1 MTAAE
6 EPVLAVKD
14 LSSGYGDLTAI
25 RGISYQ
31 VRRGEIVAM
40 FGANGAGKTTTLLAT
55 VGELPKASGEVFWQG
70 ARATS
75 STYKLAR
82 LGLAF
87 VPEAPSVI
95 SGLSGLDNLRIGRGP
110 VSLALDYFPELKPL
124 LNRRAGLLSGGEQQI
139 LAMARAL
146 AGQPDVLLVDELS
159 LGLAPLVVDRLM
171 SALRVIADSTGV
183 GVVLVEQQARRALT
197 IADTWY
203 LLRNGTIVDQG
214 GASSGADLDAA
225 YLGSMTG
232 PARPACRTP
241 RPVGKPGQ
249 CAPTPAVIPP
259 GELSS
264 RVTGGEWLCRTC
276 PPGPWA
282 VMVPSVMQLLRSD
295 LLA

>member
-1 MTAAE
+1 MTTAE
-6 EPVLAVKD
+6 EPVLAVKG
-14 LSSGYGDLTAI
+14 LSSGYGDLMAI
-25 RGISYQ
+25 RGVSYE

-55 VGELPKASGEVFWQG
+55 VGELPKTSGEVCWRG
-70 ARATS
+70 ARAAS

-95 SGLSGLDNLRIGRGP
+95 SGLSALDNLRIGRGP
-110 VSLALDYFPELKPL
+110 VSLALEYFPELEPL

-146 AGQPDVLLVDELS
+146 AGRPDVLLVDELS
-159 LGLAPLVVDRLM
+159 LGLAPLIVDRLM
-171 SALRVIADSTGV
+171 SALRAIADSAGI

-203 LLRNGTIVDQG
+203 LLRNGVIVDKG
-214 GASSGADLDAA
+214 DASSGADLDAA

-232 PARPACRTP
+232 HAQPA
-241 RPVGKPGQ
+241 
-249 CAPTPAVIPP
+249 
-259 GELSS
+259 
-264 RVTGGEWLCRTC
+264 
-276 PPGPWA
+276 
-282 VMVPSVMQLLRSD
+282 
-295 LLA
+295 